1 LSNKPNV
8 SQRLG
13 WRNSARPSA
22 ELAGSWN
29 GQVLS
34 PLWRF
39 GHLFPIAAEIV
50 RRPERLVLG
59 TCLAASIA
67 AIVSVHLVVSILAL
81 GTFVVLVSL
90 HRRYLDNL
98 LMVPAIAGSIWP
110 LTSVVFGAGCLAA
123 SSGWNRDGPLLM
135 SQLAL
140 LYGIACVGVAIVAVF
155 RGMPAVSLPLGS
167 RQFSSRVLRPLAVV
181 AWVLIAMQIAYYAF
195 GVASG
200 RLDRGEFGEAASE
213 SPYLALTPLDL
224 VHRFI
229 GSCLILWPAAWLT
242 SGLVGRAVLALLLTS
257 LILLGAITGTRGLV
271 IVPLA
276 YMLVG
281 AYLFL
286 SVTALQIRVA
296 ACILVFVAVIVL
308 PAMVAFRDSE
318 QFFHTP
324 AWDLSG
330 RMAILMESAQASS
343 ATETFD
349 SEARLA
355 AVGTHLLG
363 IRDPVV
369 YAGTPD
375 ELPHAGWERIDDALT
390 AWLPQYF
397 APNRAPLMDG
407 DEIVERYVGYQR
419 ARSFATISLEA
430 DLFRRWGWVGTL
442 VGVPVFSLLFALSL
456 RAAFSVLMYRDALL
470 GFTLLPL
477 VMASMVNRPASTLL
491 WTFQIWTYD
500 IPKHVVFA
508 LILVWIAR
516 RISGVDARIGL
527 IELRRH
533 PHRRPGADKL
543 SAAGSP

>member
-1 LSNKPNV
+1 
-8 SQRLG
+8 
-13 WRNSARPSA
+13 
-22 ELAGSWN
+22 
-29 GQVLS
+29 
-34 PLWRF
+34 
-39 GHLFPIAAEIV
+39 LFPIAAEIV

-67 AIVSVHLVVSILAL
+67 AIISVHLVVSILAL
-81 GTFVVLVSL
+81 GTFVVLLSL
-90 HRRYLDNL
+90 HRRYLEDL

-123 SSGWNRDGPLLM
+123 SSGWNLDGPLLT

-155 RGMPAVSLPLGS
+155 RGMPALWLPRGS
-167 RQFSSRVLRPLAVV
+167 RQLSSHVLRPLAVV

-195 GVASG
+195 GVTSG

-224 VHRFI
+224 VPRFI

-242 SGLVGRAVLALLLTS
+242 SGLMGRAVLAVLLTS

-271 IVPLA
+271 IMPLA
-276 YMLVG
+276 YMLLG

-286 SVTALQIRVA
+286 SVTALQIRFA

-318 QFFHTP
+318 KFFHTP

-330 RMAILMESAQASS
+330 RLVQLTDSVRASS
-343 ATETFD
+343 VTDAVD
-349 SEARLA
+349 PGARLE
-355 AVGTHLLG
+355 VIGTHLLG

-369 YAGTPD
+369 YAGTPA

-407 DEIVERYVGYQR
+407 DEIVGRYVGYQH

-430 DLFRRWGWVGTL
+430 DLFRRWGWAGTL
-442 VGVPVFSLLFALSL
+442 VGVPVFALLFAFAL
-456 RAAFSVLMYRDALL
+456 RVVFSVLLYCDALL
-470 GFTLLPL
+470 GLTLLPL

-500 IPKHVVFA
+500 IPKHIVFA
-508 LILVWIAR
+508 LVLVWIAR
-516 RISGVDARIGL
+516 RVSGVGARAGL
-527 IELRRH
+527 IELRSRS
-533 PHRRPGADKL
+533 RRN
-543 SAAGSP
+543 AGSHTVAVESGPIS